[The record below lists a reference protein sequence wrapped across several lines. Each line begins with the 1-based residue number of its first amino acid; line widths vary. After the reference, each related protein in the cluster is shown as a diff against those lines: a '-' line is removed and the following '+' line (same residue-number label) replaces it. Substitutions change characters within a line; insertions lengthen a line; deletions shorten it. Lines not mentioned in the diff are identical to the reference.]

1 MVPGTQLSRIAA
13 YKSMKVEQSLTL
25 YTKINSKW
33 LKDLNTRCDTVKLL
47 GENIDKTLSDI
58 NHSNVLIAQSPK
70 AIEIKAKINKWDL
83 IKLKGFCTAKE
94 TVTKMK
100 RQPTAWGKIFTSD
113 MTNKGL
119 MSKIYKQ
126 LTQLNNKKQK
136 PNEKWA
142 EDQNRHF
149 FEDNI

>member
-1 MVPGTQLSRIAA
+1 
-13 YKSMKVEQSLTL
+13 MKVEQSLTL

-83 IKLKGFCTAKE
+83 IKLKMFFTAKQ
-94 TVTKMK
+94 TINKTK
-100 RQPTAWGKIFTSD
+100 RQPTEWEKIFSNNVTD
-113 MTNKGL
+113 KGL
-119 MSKIYKQ
+119 IFKIYKQ

>member
-83 IKLKGFCTAKE
+83 IKLTSSCTAKE
-94 TVTKMK
+94 TITKVK
-100 RQPTAWGKIFTSD
+100 R
-113 MTNKGL
+113 
-119 MSKIYKQ
+119 
-126 LTQLNNKKQK
+126 
-136 PNEKWA
+136 
-142 EDQNRHF
+142 
-149 FEDNI
+149 

>member
-58 NHSNVLIAQSPK
+58 NHSKILSDPPPTVM
-70 AIEIKAKINKWDL
+70 ETKAKINKWDL
-83 IKLKGFCTAKE
+83 VKLKSFCTAKE
-94 TVTKMK
+94 TITKRNLHNGRKYLQMMQST
-100 RQPTAWGKIFTSD
+100 R
-113 MTNKGL
+113 
-119 MSKIYKQ
+119 
-126 LTQLNNKKQK
+126 
-136 PNEKWA
+136 E
-142 EDQNRHF
+142 
-149 FEDNI
+149 

>member
-83 IKLKGFCTAKE
+83 IKLTNFCTAKE
-94 TVTKMK
+94 TINKTK
-100 RQPTAWGKIFTSD
+100 RQ
-113 MTNKGL
+113 
-119 MSKIYKQ
+119 
-126 LTQLNNKKQK
+126 LT
-136 PNEKWA
+136 E
-142 EDQNRHF
+142 
-149 FEDNI
+149 